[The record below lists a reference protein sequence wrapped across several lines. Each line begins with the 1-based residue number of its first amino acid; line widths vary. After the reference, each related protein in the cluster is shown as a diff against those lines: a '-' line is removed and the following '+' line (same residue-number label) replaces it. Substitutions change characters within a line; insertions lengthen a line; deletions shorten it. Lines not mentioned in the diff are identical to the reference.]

1 MSELVPEDNILL
13 QRNEQ
18 LRSEIRLKIAARYR
32 LLQMGIT
39 IILVGIGTIW
49 TTQAFEVAFVGCV
62 FVLVITYFLYAESR
76 MISEIVVYLL
86 QIEEVLDKKYGIP
99 IPGWERHLLE
109 VRHKR
114 HRMQRIQIW
123 SGVLFLLFTY
133 SIFNAMGCLAL
144 SGVLRYIVGIL
155 VEFPVI
161 AMVPIAFR
169 SAHYFYRV
177 E

>member
-99 IPGWERHLLE
+99 IPGWERCLL
-109 VRHKR
+109 
-114 HRMQRIQIW
+114 
-123 SGVLFLLFTY
+123 
-133 SIFNAMGCLAL
+133 
-144 SGVLRYIVGIL
+144 
-155 VEFPVI
+155 
-161 AMVPIAFR
+161 R
-169 SAHYFYRV
+169 SWA
-177 E
+177 